1 MFINKNSTY
10 DDKANEVFFR
20 QYLLSMTIGQI
31 KDPNYENVDFKRV
44 LSRMFMIQSSKISK
58 DKLYYIFNPILDN
71 LCCDFWTIDNEE
83 KVRAFN
89 NKNGDNILV

>member
-44 LSRMFMIQSSKISK
+44 LSRMFMI
-58 DKLYYIFNPILDN
+58 
-71 LCCDFWTIDNEE
+71 
-83 KVRAFN
+83 
-89 NKNGDNILV
+89 